1 LKTTR
6 LRHSLTAGTLA
17 MLACAVLPPAVAE
30 DGKAILNAKCMA
42 CHTPEGNDA
51 LSRISYQHKGQP

>member
-1 LKTTR
+1 
-6 LRHSLTAGTLA
+6 
-17 MLACAVLPPAVAE
+17 MAE

-42 CHTPEGNDA
+42 CHTPGGNDA